1 MPELPETETIARDLD
16 ASVRGA
22 VIEGVEVTR
31 GDVLREVDARALR
44 RRVRGSTI
52 MRSWRRA
59 KLIVI
64 DLSTG
69 DRIVVQPRFTGALMI
84 DDNGSLPEEERR
96 YSTVAFTLDDG
107 RVLHY
112 RDIRRLGTLAL
123 MDEDRFTS
131 YVSALGVEPL
141 DSAFT
146 PEHLSSRLRGS
157 RQAIKKVLMDQ
168 RMLAGVGNIYANE
181 ALWRSMID
189 PSRAA
194 GTLSSGEIVRL
205 HDEIVDVLRES
216 IEARGTSFRDYRD
229 ARGERGRFVEKLQAY
244 GREGQPCSRCGRRL
258 IGTHAIDGRMTVL
271 CASCQS

>member
-1 MPELPETETIARDLD
+1 LPELPETETIARDLD
-16 ASVRGA
+16 GAIRGA
-22 VIEGVEVTR
+22 VIEAVEVSHA
-31 GDVLREVDARALR
+31 DVLREVDAKALR
-44 RRVRGSTI
+44 RRAVGATLERV
-52 MRSWRRA
+52 WRRA
-59 KLIVI
+59 KLVVI

-69 DRIVVQPRFTGALMI
+69 DRIVVQPRFTGALLL
-84 DDNGSLPEEERR
+84 DDQGSIPDEELR
-96 YSTVAFTLDDG
+96 YSTVAFHLADS

-123 MDEDRFTS
+123 MNERRFTTYVQS
-131 YVSALGVEPL
+131 YGVEPL

-168 RMLAGVGNIYANE
+168 RTLAGVGNIYANE

-194 GTLSSGEIVRL
+194 GSLSVSEIGRLHREIVA
-205 HDEIVDVLRES
+205 VLRES
-216 IEARGTSFRDYRD
+216 IAARGTSFRDYRD
-229 ARGERGRFVEKLQAY
+229 ARGERGRFAEQLQAY
-244 GREGQPCSRCGRRL
+244 GREGQPCRRCGRRR
-258 IGTHAIDGRMTVL
+258 IGTHANDGRMTVL